1 MAIQIQK
8 KVKLE
13 NQFRMV
19 KLQLLLHV
27 FFNNLEVSDAELSC
41 ATYLALRGYRKD
53 FYRDV
58 VDYGIF
64 KSSQTARNCMSKLR
78 KTGLAIKQGKEWV
91 INPRIS
97 LGIDNVI
104 LLELKAMN

>member
-1 MAIQIQK
+1 MY
-8 KVKLE
+8 
-13 NQFRMV
+13 
-19 KLQLLLHV
+19 V

-41 ATYLALRGYRKD
+41 ATYLAIKGFRKD

-58 VDYGIF
+58 VTFGIF
-64 KSSQTARNCMSKLR
+64 KSTQTARNCMSKLR

-91 INPRIS
+91 ISPKIS
-97 LGIDNVI
+97 LGIDSVI

>member
-13 NQFRMV
+13 SQFQMV
-19 KLQLLLHV
+19 KLQLLLYV
-27 FFNNLEVSDAELSC
+27 FFNKLELSDAELSC
-41 ATYLALRGYRKD
+41 ATYLAIRGYRKD
-53 FYRDV
+53 FYKEV

-64 KSSQTARNCMSKLR
+64 KSTQTARNCIHKLR
-78 KTGLAIKQGKEWV
+78 KTGIAIKQGKEWV
-91 INPRIS
+91 ISPKIS
-97 LGIDNVI
+97 LGIDNII